1 MAEFKDRIKKLRL
14 EHHLTQGELAR
25 MLGISRSTIG
35 MYETGKRT
43 ADYETLELIAD
54 YFNVDMNYLTGWSDS
69 PSLSY
74 WEHEKQKSISYDT
87 FIHQYLE
94 YKSCYD
100 SDGQKVIIKL
110 KQEPNITYR
119 VPAEEYENFYE
130 YTKDRIDSEF
140 KYLLGKAQKLSAGE
154 IQNFPSLV
162 RDPDADYLVVDAAHA
177 RTDIEPTE
185 EGSAHDDAIMDD
197 DSEWE

>member
-14 EHHLTQGELAR
+14 DHHLTQDELAR
-25 MLGISRSTIG
+25 ILGISRSTIG

-54 YFNVDMNYLTGWSDS
+54 YFNVDMNYLTGWSDD

-100 SDGQKVIIKL
+100 SDGRKVSIKL
-110 KQEPNITYR
+110 KQEPESIYY
-119 VPAEEYENFYE
+119 VSSEEYENFYE

-140 KYLLGKAQKLSAGE
+140 KYLLGKAQKLSTNKL
-154 IQNFPSLV
+154 QDFPSTV
-162 RDPDADYLVVDAAHA
+162 QEPSADYLTADAAHE
-177 RTDIEPTE
+177 RTDTDFTDEDRKADE
-185 EGSAHDDAIMDD
+185 DMLD
-197 DSEWE
+197 